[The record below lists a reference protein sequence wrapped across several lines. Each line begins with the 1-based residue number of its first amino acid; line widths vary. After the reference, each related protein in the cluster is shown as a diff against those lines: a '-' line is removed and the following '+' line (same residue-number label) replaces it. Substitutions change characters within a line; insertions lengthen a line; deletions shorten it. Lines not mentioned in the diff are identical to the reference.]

1 MRVRIRFEKTGIMR
15 YVGHLD
21 LMRFFQKA
29 VKRSNLP
36 IRYSEGFNPHQ
47 IMSFASPLGV
57 GLTSEGEYMD
67 IDLKEQVDAAS
78 ALKALNDNMVEG
90 LDGRMVST
98 SEDAKAR
105 RNAMDE
111 RGTFQ
116 SDVVLPLMDTIN
128 PDSDVK
134 HDGHFGKTET
144 RFDHDNSRPGSG
156 S

>member
-1 MRVRIRFEKTGIMR
+1 MRARVKFAKTGIMR

-67 IDLKEQVDAAS
+67 IDLKEKVDPVAALNS
-78 ALKALNDNMVEG
+78 LNDNMVEG
-90 LDGRMVST
+90 LS
-98 SEDAKAR
+98 
-105 RNAMDE
+105 
-111 RGTFQ
+111 
-116 SDVVLPLMDTIN
+116 LI
-128 PDSDVK
+128 
-134 HDGHFGKTET
+134 HI
-144 RFDHDNSRPGSG
+144 
-156 S
+156 